1 MRAAL
6 APAPSLR
13 SALGLPLASLAR
25 GRSPPARPRAASSL
39 PAGPPSTMPPY
50 PIGTPGVPWGEAE
63 RLAWRA
69 RVEPAVTRSYRDEV
83 VAKIDALRDR
93 FDVVRYGALP
103 YDAADPDRYPLF
115 AVKTRN
121 WSAAKPCVLVTGGV
135 HGYET
140 SGVQGALRFLETECA
155 NVQDTFNVLVAPC
168 VSPWGYERVQRWNAE
183 AVDPNRSFDKT
194 NPPPA
199 VEAAL
204 LAALVRSQSATWLAH
219 FDLHETTDTD
229 ESEFR
234 PAKAARDGETCE
246 PDVVPDGFYCVGDAE
261 NPRAAFQKAVIDAV
275 REVTHIAPPDAN
287 GRIIGEPITQEGVI
301 EYPLD
306 RLMLC
311 ASLTGA
317 KYTTTTEV
325 YPDSPNATDE
335 ECNDAQVAAVAG
347 GLRYVVKNEGLS

>member
-83 VAKIDALRDR
+83 VTKIDALRDR

-115 AVKTRN
+115 AVMTRN

-155 NVQDTFNVLVAPC
+155 NVQGTFNVLVAPC

-183 AVDPNRSFDKT
+183 AVDPNRSFDKI

-261 NPRAAFQKAVIDAV
+261 NPRAEFQKAVVDAV

-306 RLMLC
+306 QLMLC

-347 GLRYVVKNEGLS
+347 GLRYVVKNEGL

>member
-1 MRAAL
+1 
-6 APAPSLR
+6 
-13 SALGLPLASLAR
+13 
-25 GRSPPARPRAASSL
+25 
-39 PAGPPSTMPPY
+39 MPPY
-50 PIGTPGVPWGEAE
+50 PIGTPGVPWGDAE

-261 NPRAAFQKAVIDAV
+261 NPRAAFQKACRRRGERGDAHRPAG
-275 REVTHIAPPDAN
+275 RERENHRRADH
-287 GRIIGEPITQEGVI
+287 
-301 EYPLD
+301 
-306 RLMLC
+306 
-311 ASLTGA
+311 
-317 KYTTTTEV
+317 
-325 YPDSPNATDE
+325 
-335 ECNDAQVAAVAG
+335 AG
-347 GLRYVVKNEGLS
+347 GRDRVPARSAHALREPDGGEVHDDDGGVPGLAERDGRGVQRRAGRRRRGGATLRRQKRRPLS

>member
-39 PAGPPSTMPPY
+39 PADPPSTMPPY
-50 PIGTPGVPWGEAE
+50 PIGTPGVPWGDAE

-204 LAALVRSQSATWLAH
+204 LAALVRSQSAAWLAH

-261 NPRAAFQKAVIDAV
+261 NP
-275 REVTHIAPPDAN
+275 APN
-287 GRIIGEPITQEGVI
+287 SK
-301 EYPLD
+301 
-306 RLMLC
+306 RL
-311 ASLTGA
+311 
-317 KYTTTTEV
+317 
-325 YPDSPNATDE
+325 
-335 ECNDAQVAAVAG
+335 
-347 GLRYVVKNEGLS
+347 

>member
-1 MRAAL
+1 MTTCVLTAFGGSAAAL
-6 APAPSLR
+6 AQRAGKSDRRPGGQRVLSAQTASSLPATPSLR

-39 PAGPPSTMPPY
+39 PADTPSTMPPY
-50 PIGTPGVPWGEAE
+50 PIGTPGVPWGDAE

-168 VSPWGYERVQRWNAE
+168 VSPWGYERVQRWNQKCLTHTYNLTFLTHPCGNSA
-183 AVDPNRSFDKT
+183 AAINWPKT
-194 NPPPA
+194 SH
-199 VEAAL
+199 
-204 LAALVRSQSATWLAH
+204 RIKT
-219 FDLHETTDTD
+219 
-229 ESEFR
+229 
-234 PAKAARDGETCE
+234 AR
-246 PDVVPDGFYCVGDAE
+246 
-261 NPRAAFQKAVIDAV
+261 
-275 REVTHIAPPDAN
+275 
-287 GRIIGEPITQEGVI
+287 
-301 EYPLD
+301 
-306 RLMLC
+306 
-311 ASLTGA
+311 
-317 KYTTTTEV
+317 
-325 YPDSPNATDE
+325 
-335 ECNDAQVAAVAG
+335 
-347 GLRYVVKNEGLS
+347 